1 MRNSGIFLRSR
12 QGDSRLGTVPLTV
25 DEYAQYEGVGKKLL
39 GESKDGLVKFRSLFD
54 GEVVI
59 AIPETHPLFNYPTIF
74 ETRLPFSNMG
84 SAAHS
89 KALKMLQTLFSMI
102 REKYIDIPYTKK
114 S

>member
-1 MRNSGIFLRSR
+1 MRNSGIFFRSPK
-12 QGDSRLGTVPLTV
+12 GDTSLGTVPLTV
-25 DEYAQYEGVGKKLL
+25 DEYAQYEGEGKKLL

-54 GEVVI
+54 NQVVV

-74 ETRLPFSNMG
+74 EAGTPFSGMS

-89 KALKMLQTLFSMI
+89 KAIKMLQTLFSMV